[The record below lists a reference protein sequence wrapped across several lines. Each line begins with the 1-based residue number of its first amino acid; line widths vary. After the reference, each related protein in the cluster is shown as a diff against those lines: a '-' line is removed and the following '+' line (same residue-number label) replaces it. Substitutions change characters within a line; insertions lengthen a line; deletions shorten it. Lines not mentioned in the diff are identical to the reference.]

1 MFLNLPRAFI
11 RIRFVDALSNFIG
24 LPETANTLMVI
35 LIIIKRII
43 AFIGVLV
50 ILSGACIAIYSFVC
64 ACQKPGRNMSS
75 IDLIR
80 LKFGRMIILGLEFIV
95 AADVIETTTAPDYY
109 SVGILA
115 ALVGIRTLLTYFM
128 NREMMALAKIKRK

>member
-1 MFLNLPRAFI
+1 M
-11 RIRFVDALSNFIG
+11 DTLSNLIG
-24 LPETANTLMVI
+24 LPETANTLMVA

-43 AFIGVLV
+43 AFIGVL
-50 ILSGACIAIYSFVC
+50 IIFSGACIAVYSFVC
-64 ACQKPGRNMSS
+64 AFKKPGRNMNS
-75 IDLIR
+75 IDFIR

-115 ALVGIRTLLTYFM
+115 SLVGIRTLLTYFM
-128 NREMMALAKIKRK
+128 NREMMALAKIKKK

>member
-1 MFLNLPRAFI
+1 MDTF
-11 RIRFVDALSNFIG
+11 SNFIG
-24 LPETANTLMVI
+24 LPETTNILMMI

-43 AFIGVLV
+43 AFIGVLI
-50 ILSGACIAIYSFVC
+50 ILSGACIAVYSFVC
-64 ACQKPGRNMSS
+64 AFQKPGQNLSSPGRDISS

-115 ALVGIRTLLTYFM
+115 SLVGIRTLLTYFM
-128 NREMMALAKIKRK
+128 NREMMALAKIKKK